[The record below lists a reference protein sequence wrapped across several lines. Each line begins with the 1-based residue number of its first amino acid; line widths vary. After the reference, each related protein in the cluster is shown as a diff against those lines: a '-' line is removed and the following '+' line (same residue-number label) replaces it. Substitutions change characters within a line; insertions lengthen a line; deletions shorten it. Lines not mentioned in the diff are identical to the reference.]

1 MKKLIL
7 LTTLLVLTFA
17 FGCDADD
24 LTGGGKTKLALCL
37 SLVDSYCS
45 HADSLECD
53 IEDCRSEGNTEC
65 NDTFTGDCKASAAEI
80 FMFEDE
86 MPSGWIESKTSCAG
100 LASIYDSLETEVL
113 SLASSPCSGLTDD
126 TDGDTD
132 GDTNNND
139 GKTNGAYC
147 SEILGVLCDKIIEL
161 NCAELD
167 KAQCMT
173 NLFNSGA
180 MTMTTTYTCSSST
193 DSNTPD
199 DTLKSAFDTA
209 LSEAQGV
216 SNCAEMGF

>member
-1 MKKLIL
+1 MIF
-7 LTTLLVLTFA
+7 TFA
-17 FGCDADD
+17 CDGDD
-24 LTGGGKTKLALCL
+24 AGSGGGKTKLSLCL
-37 SLVDSYCS
+37 SLIDSYCS
-45 HADSLECD
+45 HADSLACGWS
-53 IEDCRSEGNTEC
+53 DCSSEGIADC
-65 NDTFTGDCKASAAEI
+65 NAKFDGSCKASSGEI
-80 FMFEDE
+80 DRLGDEIPNTWIKVIQSCSILEDLYGE
-86 MPSGWIESKTSCAG
+86 FKIEFH
-100 LASIYDSLETEVL
+100 SLE
-113 SLASSPCSGLTDD
+113 SSPCSGLTDD

-173 NLFNSGA
+173 NLFNSGV
-180 MTMTTTYTCSSST
+180 MTITTTYTCSSAT

-216 SNCAEMGF
+216 SNCAEMGFEN